1 MKSKIIE
8 SSFLLSA
15 SNYLQCPQP
24 DQIEIVCLGRSNVGK
39 SSFINFFL
47 GKKGLAKSSSTPGK
61 TRLINFFQAL
71 YLSDQEEKIAF
82 KMIDLPGFGY
92 AKVSKDQKKL
102 WEKNLLIFLERRKS
116 IKLFLHLIDSRHLQ
130 LEIDQEVREFLKQLC
145 KGDQKIVEI
154 FTKAD
159 KLKNQEK
166 NRLFFSGKFLIS
178 TLRPEEK
185 TTPLEILQTRVIDL
199 ALGREENRKEEEK

>member
-1 MKSKIIE
+1 M
-8 SSFLLSA
+8 
-15 SNYLQCPQP
+15 
-24 DQIEIVCLGRSNVGK
+24 GK

-71 YLSDQEEKIAF
+71 YTSKEGEEIAF
-82 KMIDLPGFGY
+82 KIIDLPGFGY

-102 WEKNLLIFLERRKS
+102 WEKNLMLFLQQRQS
-116 IKLFLHLIDSRHLQ
+116 IKLFLHLIDARHLN
-130 LEIDQEVREFLKQLC
+130 LKIDEDVRGFLKDIC
-145 KGDQKIVEI
+145 RGDQKIVEI

-166 NRLFFSGKFLIS
+166 NVFLSSKKYLIS
-178 TLRPEEK
+178 SLKHEEK
-185 TTPLEILQTRVIDL
+185 STPLQDLQRGIIQL
-199 ALGREENRKEEEK
+199 ALGRENQEGDENSKSKKEKGGDCEI

>member
-1 MKSKIIE
+1 MKSKITHV
-8 SSFLLSA
+8 SFLTSA
-15 SNYLQCPQP
+15 STFAQCPQS

-71 YLSDQEEKIAF
+71 YASDRGEMIAF

-102 WEKNLLIFLERRKS
+102 WERNLMAFLQQRHS
-116 IKLFLHLIDSRHLQ
+116 IKLFLHLIDSRHLD
-130 LEIDQEVREFLKQLC
+130 LKIDEDVRGFLKELC
-145 KGDQKIVEI
+145 RGDQKIVEI
-154 FTKAD
+154 LTKAD

-166 NRLFFSGKFLIS
+166 SRLLSSKRYLVS
-178 TLRPEEK
+178 TLRPEDK
-185 TTPLEILQTRVIDL
+185 TTSLEELQRGIIDL
-199 ALGREENRKEEEK
+199 ALGREE